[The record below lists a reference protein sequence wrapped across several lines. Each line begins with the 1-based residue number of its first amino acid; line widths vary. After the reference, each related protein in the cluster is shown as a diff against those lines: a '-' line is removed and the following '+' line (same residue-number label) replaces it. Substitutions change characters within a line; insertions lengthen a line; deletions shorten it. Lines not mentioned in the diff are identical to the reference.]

1 MVLSCHRTRSQ
12 GVFLQP
18 WHHEAVKLIVEV
30 PSYPGVLKVH
40 VVHSFCFF
48 PLSLHR
54 ELDQLSKL
62 SLDHSSLSALP
73 LSGYPPSALTLLH
86 RQSSR
91 LGDRR
96 QRASTVA
103 SPHIEE
109 WEGTVDLPYPAVKC
123 VITQVTHA
131 SPDLGCWAV
140 LLLGAFYD
148 ANDRILWQTE
158 VFLGDKAED
167 SEEPYEDSY
176 SVSDA
181 EEYQTPS
188 YILETDDNGHEDDY
202 AHSETGSEDSDFEY
216 FRQRARILTRVNETA
231 AQQDSLIHIPSFPT
245 PLGLQRLWDP
255 IRQTWVDVYPQGN
268 Y

>member
-131 SPDLGCWAV
+131 SPNLGCWAV

-181 EEYQTPS
+181 EECMLQEVLPYLGTDADHFQTKHLLTS
-188 YILETDDNGHEDDY
+188 LKRTITDTRTITLTAKQE
-202 AHSETGSEDSDFEY
+202 AK
-216 FRQRARILTRVNETA
+216 ILTSNTSVSVPE
-231 AQQDSLIHIPSFPT
+231 F
-245 PLGLQRLWDP
+245 
-255 IRQTWVDVYPQGN
+255 
-268 Y
+268 